1 MNNQNT
7 GAWTDAD
14 MQKPWGAE
22 IASLRHLANDPALN
36 EAQAM
41 MLRHCAKRMEST
53 ATTKTA
59 VNPPLALRLRIA
71 ARALIRERVV
81 YAEDM
86 EAMAEAIK
94 ALEGA

>member
-22 IASLRHLANDPALN
+22 IAYLRHLANDPALN
-36 EAQAM
+36 TDQAA
-41 MLRHCAKRMEST
+41 MLRHCAKRIEST
-53 ATTKTA
+53 SLAKTV
-59 VNPPLALRLRIA
+59 VNPTLAQRLRIA
-71 ARALIRERVV
+71 ARALILERVV
-81 YAEDM
+81 YGEDVETM
-86 EAMAEAIK
+86 HEAIK